1 LAEKFN
7 NTRKTYQYKGVSMK
21 VSEFLGTRVLD
32 KNAFE
37 IGKVSDMFIDPV
49 EGIINVITISANEFG
64 IRRKDI
70 EIKPDQIDVLGEYLV
85 LNIDKEDILVD

>member
-1 LAEKFN
+1 
-7 NTRKTYQYKGVSMK
+7 MK

-49 EGIINVITISANEFG
+49 EGIINVITISTNEFG

>member
-1 LAEKFN
+1 MAEKFN

-49 EGIINVITISANEFG
+49 EGIINVITISTNEFG

-85 LNIDKEDILVD
+85 LNIDKEEILAD

>member
-1 LAEKFN
+1 MAEKFN
-7 NTRKTYQYKGVSMK
+7 NTRKTYHYKGVSMK

-49 EGIINVITISANEFG
+49 AGIIDVITISANEFG

>member
-1 LAEKFN
+1 
-7 NTRKTYQYKGVSMK
+7 MK

-49 EGIINVITISANEFG
+49 EGIINVITISTNEFG

-85 LNIDKEDILVD
+85 LNIDKEDILAD

>member
-1 LAEKFN
+1 MAEKIKLDK
-7 NTRKTYQYKGVSMK
+7 KTYQYKGVSMK

-37 IGKVSDMFIDPV
+37 VGKVSDMYIDPV
-49 EGIINVITISANEFG
+49 AGIINVITISANEFG

-70 EIKPDQIDVLGEYLV
+70 EVKPDQIDVLGEYLV
-85 LNIDKEDILVD
+85 LNVDKEDIFVD

>member
-1 LAEKFN
+1 
-7 NTRKTYQYKGVSMK
+7 MK